1 MPRVKVGPIKG
12 LKPGSAI
19 TKVVREAAD
28 RLYDAF
34 LRDPNPGKRFGIFDR
49 AYTKF
54 VRETERE
61 FEKMAAKIYRRW
73 PLPEAV
79 EPQDVVQDLHVEI
92 VRIMRSYKPEKATV
106 AAFLIWNAFARAK
119 KECNRQRG
127 KVKDRDP
134 SIHALVVS
142 GLLSTGESGPER
154 FEDCIDRLALE
165 GDALELDRECESMLD
180 SKEMLRKIRSRLSEQ
195 DSRRVRRVVAHGG
208 NVRAAAFDMISAAE
222 EMDPAALERAVAR
235 KTKKLMAALN
245 RAANVWNTI
254 ERHEQGND
262 EEDREDAGNEERQTE
277 EHALDE
283 RREAANCAIGAAI
296 RHRRSEAR
304 FRGTEKTQTH
314 DRRNRTGANAAAC
327 FFLCA

>member
-1 MPRVKVGPIKG
+1 MPRIKVGPIKG

-19 TKVVREAAD
+19 TRVVREAAD

-34 LRDPNPGKRFGIFDR
+34 LRDPSPGKRFGIFDR

-92 VRIMRSYKPEKATV
+92 VRIMKSYKPEKATV

-165 GDALELDRECESMLD
+165 GDAIELDRECESMLD
-180 SKEMLRKIRSRLSEQ
+180 SKEMLRRIRSQLSEK

-235 KTKKLMAALN
+235 KTKRLMAALN
-245 RAANVWNTI
+245 RAATVWNTI
-254 ERHEQGND
+254 EKEQDND
-262 EEDREDAGNEERQTE
+262 EEDREEAGNEERQQNG
-277 EHALDE
+277 DD
-283 RREAANCAIGAAI
+283 RRTLEKGREMGSVGDCQSETRVGNA
-296 RHRRSEAR
+296 RKVRSS
-304 FRGTEKTQTH
+304 
-314 DRRNRTGANAAAC
+314 DRRNRTRTNGSS
-327 FFLCA
+327 FFLLCA